1 MSAAAVMASTTSA
14 VCHAIA
20 STAARTRCARVV
32 PRVRPKTA
40 PRAYGSNHGEPSPVN
55 AGTNTTPSGS
65 STLAASG
72 PASDDAS
79 MMPRPS
85 RSHCTAAPV
94 TKIDPSIA

>member
-1 MSAAAVMASTTSA
+1 MPAAAVMASITSA

-20 STAARTRCARVV
+20 STTARTRWARVV
-32 PRVRPKTA
+32 PRVSPNTA
-40 PRAYGSNHGEPSPVN
+40 PRAYGSKCGEPSPVN

-65 STLAASG
+65 GTLAASG

-79 MMPRPS
+79 MMPSPS

-94 TKIDPSIA
+94 TKIDPSMA